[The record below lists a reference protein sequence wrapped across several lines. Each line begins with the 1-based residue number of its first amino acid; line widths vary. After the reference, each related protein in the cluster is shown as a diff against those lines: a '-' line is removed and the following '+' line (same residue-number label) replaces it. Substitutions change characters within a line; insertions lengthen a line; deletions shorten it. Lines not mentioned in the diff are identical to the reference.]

1 MSPWLSYYW
10 VATLI
15 ALGLAPFLA
24 ANLRA
29 LPDRGWSLA
38 RAAACFGAALLDRWL
53 SGSRL
58 LIGPPAIRNLVVL
71 FLLAIVIWTVFEH
84 QLKHRAG
91 IWLRCWIGNRGR
103 ILLRF
108 EILHFSVYLLILQLF
123 TIDPSLKNTERPSD
137 AALLMAEATAE
148 AFPAKDPWLSKVPL
162 SYYSLGHRAY
172 SLPIPWSVGDPITS
186 YPLAF
191 ALAGAGSVSGL
202 TSFALAL
209 IPDRRRS
216 RFPKPRWILLSLLAV
231 LAANPQACYDGWKR
245 LVSEKEDLL
254 GAPWWWRASRI
265 VKDPPTAADPGDRV
279 SEFLLFTLRTG
290 DLHAHFLALPL
301 GLLTFSTFVETKR
314 ARDLSRLAGIWAG
327 LFAATVQTHPWDLPR
342 FLLLFTFCLF
352 RFKLGFVER
361 IWKGGRIVLGGACL
375 ALPGFGPFLH
385 PPWTA
390 FQFVLTQSHW
400 SELLLVW
407 GAFVPGWILTCVC
420 VRQNA
425 RQYRPH
431 FLFLTCGV
439 LLAATSEFVY
449 LSDGHSS
456 RFNTFF
462 KLSFS
467 AYPLLLLS
475 AVATTLGLLPKK
487 FSHALQMLRVL
498 SLTGLLTGIPYLAGL
513 AKDVLQAGELFP
525 PNPWRQLAHEHSA
538 ISEALQWVRRVVPAG
553 ESVVQGPGESYRE
566 ETVYVSVYT
575 GRPHPL
581 GWWEHE
587 IQWRG
592 PGMWLEISGRKQRI
606 LELYQATSSFQI
618 KQALRELDS
627 RWVWVGPDER
637 DRFPNVEAIL
647 KETAVERFNNGLVT
661 IWELR
666 P

>member
-1 MSPWLSYYW
+1 MSPWFSYYW
-10 VATLI
+10 IATLV
-15 ALGLAPFLA
+15 AFGLAPFLA

-58 LIGPPAIRNLVVL
+58 LVGPPAIRNLVLVFIL
-71 FLLAIVIWTVFEH
+71 VTITWTVFER
-84 QLKHRAG
+84 QLKNRVW
-91 IWLRCWIGNRGR
+91 IWMRCWIVNRGR

-108 EILHFSVYLLILQLF
+108 EILHFSVYVLILQLF

-148 AFPAKDPWLSKVPL
+148 AFPAQDPWLAGVPL
-162 SYYSLGHRAY
+162 NYYSLGHRAF
-172 SLPIPWSVGDPITS
+172 SLPIPWSVEDPITG
-186 YPLAF
+186 YPMAF
-191 ALAGAGSVSGL
+191 ALLGAGSISGL
-202 TSFALAL
+202 TSLALAL

-216 RFPKPRWILLSLLAV
+216 RFPKPRWILLALLAA
-231 LAANPQACYDGWKR
+231 LAANPRACYDGWKR
-245 LVSEKEDLL
+245 LVSENEALL

-301 GLLTFSTFVETKR
+301 GLLTLSTFVATKR

-327 LFAATVQTHPWDLPR
+327 LFSATVQTHPWDLPR
-342 FLLLFTFCLF
+342 FLLLLTFCLF
-352 RFKLGFVER
+352 RFKLGYLQHIRES
-361 IWKGGRIVLGGACL
+361 GRIVFGGAVL
-375 ALPGFGPFLH
+375 ALPGFSPFLH
-385 PPWTA
+385 PPWTS
-390 FQFVLTQSHW
+390 FTSVSTHSHW

-407 GAFVPGWILTCVC
+407 GAFVPGWILTCALSWKNSS
-420 VRQNA
+420 R
-425 RQYRPH
+425 YGSH
-431 FLFLTCGV
+431 FFFLTCGV
-439 LLAATSEFVY
+439 LLAATPEFVY
-449 LSDGHSS
+449 LSDGHGS

-467 AYPLLLLS
+467 AYPLLLLP
-475 AVATTLGLLPKK
+475 AVATALSLLPKS
-487 FSHALQMLRVL
+487 FRHALAMLQAL
-498 SLTGLLTGIPYLAGL
+498 SLAGLFSGIPYLAGL
-513 AKDVLQAGELFP
+513 AKDVLQAEEPFP
-525 PNPWRQLAHEHSA
+525 PNPWTQMSREHSA
-538 ISEALQWVRRVVPAG
+538 ISEALDWVRRVVPPG
-553 ESVVQGPGESYRE
+553 ESVVQGLGESYRE
-566 ETVYVSVYT
+566 ETVYVSVYS

-581 GWWEHE
+581 GWSGHE

-592 PGMWLEISGRKQRI
+592 PGMWLEISSRKQRI

-637 DRFPNVEAIL
+637 ERFPHVEAIL
-647 KETAVERFNNGLVT
+647 KDTAVERFNNGLVT